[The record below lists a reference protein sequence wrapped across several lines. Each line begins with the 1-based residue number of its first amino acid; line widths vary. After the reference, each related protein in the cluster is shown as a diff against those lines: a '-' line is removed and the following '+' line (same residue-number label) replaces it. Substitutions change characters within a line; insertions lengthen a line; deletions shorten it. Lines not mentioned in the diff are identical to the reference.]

1 MTRRDI
7 TRLVTFTNQCQC
19 FMLGIDKFKQ
29 QLEQIT
35 SNDIRHKLDNLE
47 TAEDS
52 LMAQR
57 LRWLGHLECMEDHC
71 LPKQLLHVWLPSTRP
86 AYGVRLR
93 WKDRIVKNLK
103 MVGLTSTWFQLTQD
117 RQKWKNVCASKI
129 NSIVTSR
136 VELANTQSSQKVRD
150 RADPSRCQDQQ
161 PLLCT
166 TCKQLFKSQTGK
178 KDMIATEDKIA
189 QIPGNKQRPESS
201 ATDAVVYSH
210 ERVTRKDINVINVF
224 RFVTYLPDSDFFFP
238 TLFTFCHHPCEWAV
252 EG

>member
-1 MTRRDI
+1 MLFQATVLLVLLYGSSSWAVTRRDI
-7 TRLVTFTNQCQC
+7 TRLVTFTNQCQR

-29 QLEQIT
+29 QLERIT

-57 LRWLGHLECMEDHC
+57 LRWLGHLERMEDHR
-71 LPKQLLHVWLPSTRP
+71 LPKQLLHAWLPSTRP
-86 AYGVRLR
+86 AHGVRLR
-93 WKDRIVKNLK
+93 WKDRIVKDLK
-103 MVGLTSTWFQLTQD
+103 MVGLTSTWSQFTQD

-136 VELANTQSSQKVRD
+136 VALENAQSSQKARD

-166 TCKQLFKSQTGK
+166 TCKRLFKSQTGEK
-178 KDMIATEDKIA
+178 RHNCNRG
-189 QIPGNKQRPESS
+189 QNRP
-201 ATDAVVYSH
+201 DPR
-210 ERVTRKDINVINVF
+210 ERAKAGIKCDRCS
-224 RFVTYLPDSDFFFP
+224 R
-238 TLFTFCHHPCEWAV
+238 LFTQESDKKRHKCHQCI
-252 EG
+252 